1 MDRIQAKSR
10 EILELYAD
18 IDGKRKRENE
28 VFSGQRHAN
37 DEMRQNGPPDVWDNF
52 SEKLREVYDFV
63 NRYSRI
69 DEAAP
74 LINSDPNVVFQ
85 IFLEEQ
91 NKE

>member
-1 MDRIQAKSR
+1 
-10 EILELYAD
+10 
-18 IDGKRKRENE
+18 
-28 VFSGQRHAN
+28 
-37 DEMRQNGPPDVWDNF
+37 MRQNGPPDVWDNF

-91 NKE
+91 NRE